1 MPNLKQGLLTRG
13 ALDKAAGAILGNWK
27 NGIGATA
34 GLPSSSKSMR
44 SDDAAVCSHGGS
56 SSASSRDSELRFRWG
71 DDVLLLEFIL
81 SLPVSLAADIEEEED
96 WAVSFATG
104 HPSCGNCIG
113 VNSLCSFGRAR
124 RRPRKSSEFRLPCH
138 LLQVWTGWTGG
149 ASAAPAAV
157 RSHLQRGAVAT
168 LYRI

>member
-1 MPNLKQGLLTRG
+1 MPKHGLLTRG
-13 ALDKAAGAILGNWK
+13 ALDNAAGAILGNWK
-27 NGIGATA
+27 YGIGATT

-71 DDVLLLEFIL
+71 DDVLLLDDVL

-96 WAVSFATG
+96 WAVIFGTG

-113 VNSLCSFGRAR
+113 VNSSALVGRQADHELLGFV
-124 RRPRKSSEFRLPCH
+124 RPCLPAAGC
-138 LLQVWTGWTGG
+138 TGWTGC
-149 ASAAPAAV
+149 
-157 RSHLQRGAVAT
+157 
-168 LYRI
+168 

>member
-44 SDDAAVCSHGGS
+44 SDDAAVCSHGGP

-71 DDVLLLEFIL
+71 DDVLLLDDVL

-96 WAVSFATG
+96 WAVIFGTG

-113 VNSLCSFGRAR
+113 VNSCAR
-124 RRPRKSSEFRLPCH
+124 PDGRPRAPVSSVFPACSRVNRVDRVEAGKFRR
-138 LLQVWTGWTGG
+138 TTSG
-149 ASAAPAAV
+149 
-157 RSHLQRGAVAT
+157 RR
-168 LYRI
+168 

>member
-1 MPNLKQGLLTRG
+1 MPNLTQGLLTRG

-34 GLPSSSKSMR
+34 GLPSSSKSIR

-104 HPSCGNCIG
+104 HPSCGNCIA
-113 VNSLCSFGRAR
+113 VNSLSARSDGPGGGLVRAR
-124 RRPRKSSEFRLPCH
+124 SFVPATCYRVDSYRVDS
-138 LLQVWTGWTGG
+138 WTGRG
-149 ASAAPAAV
+149 ASAAPRLSV
-157 RSHLQRGAVAT
+157 LTYSGEP
-168 LYRI
+168 